1 MTVLGQQQQNEISD
15 FEQPTD
21 CGTAAT
27 EWKPCIE
34 RRVADQVFGSCCE
47 RFVPPECRGL
57 CTYESHPIEARILLM
72 HTIQPSRCRLYKYL
86 PAIVH
91 CAAQTHDNTVC
102 CREMGLHEIGTSC
115 LELCHPQTNPREL
128 WGAKSLRKDLVQ
140 CLSKW
145 DQVMFCHQAGLRAR
159 KIKTAAALAAAA
171 AGTTTTTT
179 TTQTATSS
187 SAAAAAGI
195 GRQ

>member
-1 MTVLGQQQQNEISD
+1 MEDGPGEEMAKRQNIFVFFVTVALTAFGLAEEVSE
-15 FEQPTD
+15 FEQPVD

-86 PAIVH
+86 SAIVH
-91 CAAQTHDNTVC
+91 CAAQTHDNTLC
-102 CREMGLHEIGTSC
+102 CREMGLQEIGQSC
-115 LELCHPQTNPREL
+115 LDLCRPQQNPRER
-128 WGAKSLRKDLVQ
+128 WGVKSLRKDLVQ

-145 DQVMFCHQAGLRAR
+145 DQALFCHQAGLRSR
-159 KIKTAAALAAAA
+159 KIAKFVPK
-171 AGTTTTTT
+171 
-179 TTQTATSS
+179 Q
-187 SAAAAAGI
+187 
-195 GRQ
+195 R